1 PGALLVNTPDRLDAA
16 GLFHAALH
24 EAGHVLGIPNSADP
38 LSPMFPRLSAQ
49 NSLTAGDVQAL
60 RAMYGARGPDANEG
74 SSNNDTF
81 AHATQLA
88 FPSGGYT
95 GATPLMAFGDVGS
108 ASDVDVFAL
117 RPMSNYT
124 GPVTF
129 QLRSA
134 GLSLLAPKITIF
146 DARGNV
152 LGQAQSTNPQGDT
165 VSVRLAAVNPQA
177 TYFVRVEG
185 ATRDVFGIG
194 RYALVTTFD

>member
-1 PGALLVNTPDRLDAA
+1 
-16 GLFHAALH
+16 
-24 EAGHVLGIPNSADP
+24 
-38 LSPMFPRLSAQ
+38 
-49 NSLTAGDVQAL
+49 
-60 RAMYGARGPDANEG
+60 EG

-152 LGQAQSTNPQGDT
+152 LGQAQSTTPQGDT

-194 RYALVTTFD
+194 RYALVTTFDAVNQTAGADVDRVARQPGDDLGADTIQALLRHEDVLFHDDHQADDSTGRTA